1 MALGQ
6 GLLQALDHV
15 VKRHH
20 GLDLQQAAQHNHVE
34 GFAVVHLVGGIH
46 GVDAVDL
53 YILARGGMDDAVAV
67 KNQYSAR
74 LHFALK
80 LLERGLVQDD
90 GGIVAAQDGPA
101 IIKIFKDLVLKSY
114 GEKSADGRR
123 FIKNDE
129 MATAFSQTEAYS
141 EIFMKLATDADAASK
156 FVNEIVPADV
166 EKKAKPALKKAD
178 K

>member
-1 MALGQ
+1 MHKETVTYTDYKGNERTEDFYFNLSKAELMEMELSTTG
-6 GLLQALDHV
+6 GLAEMIT
-15 VKRHH
+15 
-20 GLDLQQAAQHNHVE
+20 N
-34 GFAVVHLVGGIH
+34 
-46 GVDAVDL
+46 
-53 YILARGGMDDAVAV
+53 
-67 KNQYSAR
+67 
-74 LHFALK
+74 
-80 LLERGLVQDD
+80 
-90 GGIVAAQDGPA
+90 IVAAQDGPA

-141 EIFMKLATDADAASK
+141 EIFMRLATDADAASK

>member
-1 MALGQ
+1 MHKETVTYTDYKGNERTEDFFFNLSKAELMEMELSTTG
-6 GLLQALDHV
+6 GLAEMIT
-15 VKRHH
+15 
-20 GLDLQQAAQHNHVE
+20 N
-34 GFAVVHLVGGIH
+34 
-46 GVDAVDL
+46 
-53 YILARGGMDDAVAV
+53 
-67 KNQYSAR
+67 
-74 LHFALK
+74 
-80 LLERGLVQDD
+80 
-90 GGIVAAQDGPA
+90 IVAAQDGPA

>member
-1 MALGQ
+1 MHKETVTYTDYKGNERTEDFFFKLSKAELMEMELSTTG
-6 GLLQALDHV
+6 GLAEMIT
-15 VKRHH
+15 
-20 GLDLQQAAQHNHVE
+20 N
-34 GFAVVHLVGGIH
+34 
-46 GVDAVDL
+46 
-53 YILARGGMDDAVAV
+53 
-67 KNQYSAR
+67 
-74 LHFALK
+74 
-80 LLERGLVQDD
+80 
-90 GGIVAAQDGPA
+90 IVAAQDGPA